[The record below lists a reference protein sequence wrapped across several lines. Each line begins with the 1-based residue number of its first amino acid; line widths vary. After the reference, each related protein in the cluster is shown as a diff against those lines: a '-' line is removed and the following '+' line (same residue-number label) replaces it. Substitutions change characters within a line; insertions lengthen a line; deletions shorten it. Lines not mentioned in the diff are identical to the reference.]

1 MARVTGPLM
10 SMEASGTIGKTLTFA
25 NWVGRQYVRRW
36 ARPANPQTL
45 EQMDQRNAFSV
56 AGTATSWVNKN
67 LQIDNAVLKTDE
79 QAFRDKTPS
88 GMRWNG
94 YVQKLLTGSKGAGFL
109 AAKAAW
115 NAISGSQSSW
125 ETAATGATPPL
136 GSAPQYLAGGV
147 ADTPATPGFVLFCI
161 HWALYMAGARATAPD
176 STAPTYS

>member
-36 ARPANPQTL
+36 TRPANPQTAD
-45 EQMDQRNAFSV
+45 QMDQRNAFSIIGV
-56 AGTATSWVNKN
+56 GVSQANKCLQVN
-67 LQIDNAVLKTDE
+67 DSTTKTDE

-94 YVQKLLTGSKGAGFL
+94 YAQKVLTGSGAAGYN

-115 NAISGSQSSW
+115 GALADVSQWENAAEQLM
-125 ETAATGATPPL
+125 PPVP
-136 GSAPQYLAGGV
+136 SAPQYLAGG
-147 ADTPATPGFVLFCI
+147 ATAAAATPGEVLFI
-161 HWALYMAGARATAPD
+161 MNYGLYLIGARANVPG
-176 STAPTYS
+176 STAPTYT

>member
-36 ARPANPQTL
+36 TRPSNPQTAD
-45 EQMDQRNAFSV
+45 QMDQRNAFSV
-56 AGTATSWVNKN
+56 IGVGVSQANKCLQVNSSTG
-67 LQIDNAVLKTDE
+67 KTDE

-94 YVQKLLTGSKGAGFL
+94 YVQKVLTGSGAAGYN

-115 NAISGSQSSW
+115 GALVSTTDW
-125 ETAATGATPPL
+125 ETTAAGLTPPVP
-136 GSAPQYLAGGV
+136 SAPTYLAGG
-147 ADTPATPGFVLFCI
+147 AGGMGATHGEVLFI
-161 HWALYMAGARATAPD
+161 MNYGLYLVGARTTVPD
-176 STAPTYS
+176 STAPTYA